1 METPLKLC
9 SIAKQVS
16 PDCWWWVLVHV
27 TLCVY
32 TAVCEKATKLCEK
45 YARTKG
51 PGSIARPERH
61 PFFQKLAPMVKL
73 HLDKSTREN
82 GFM

>member
-1 METPLKLC
+1 MLIYYLTEVYVC
-9 SIAKQVS
+9 E
-16 PDCWWWVLVHV
+16 HV
-27 TLCVY
+27 
-32 TAVCEKATKLCEK
+32 VCEKANKLCEK

-51 PGSIARPERH
+51 PGTIARPERH